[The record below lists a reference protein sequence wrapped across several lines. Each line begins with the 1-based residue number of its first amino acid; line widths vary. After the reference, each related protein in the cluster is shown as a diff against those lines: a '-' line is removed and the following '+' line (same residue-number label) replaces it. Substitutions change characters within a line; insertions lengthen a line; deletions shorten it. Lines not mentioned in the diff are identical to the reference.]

1 MITLRLTRGD
11 SYETVSLQL
20 PATPGEVGE
29 AFAQLDEISRHAG
42 ETKIVEA
49 SSPVRNLGK
58 YLRGM
63 DLSGDG
69 LDKLGRLAERI
80 DNMSRREHQIF
91 SGALDAESVNGLD
104 DVLRIADSLADYE
117 IIPEVSSDREVGN
130 DVVDRG
136 LIMDFPE
143 AVRPYLDYVAI
154 GAAYYADHGGAYTLD
169 GYVKR
174 REEGHDLAKRPVFS
188 VHLLSHYGARRAL
201 LDLPASEEVVE
212 ATRRHLQV
220 HDLSEAD
227 VMGLD
232 CAIPSLAKLLP
243 LDRASVEDAAALAGA
258 VQMMRQSDGELRKYL
273 AVLSVEGPEDFPAAL
288 ELARDLDNYERIT
301 ERPYEY
307 GRTVPRRRGASE
319 KLLKSMEGC
328 TDFER
333 LGEDAM
339 AAEGVRQTEFGLLR
353 RLNGPFSEQSQN
365 QAMTQQLSLESMEGF
380 SL

>member
-117 IIPEVSSDREVGN
+117 IIPEVSSDRELGN
-130 DVVDRG
+130 YVVDRG

-143 AVRPYLDYVAI
+143 AVRPYLLEERGQ
-154 GAAYYADHGGAYTLD
+154 GAP
-169 GYVKR
+169 R
-174 REEGHDLAKRPVFS
+174 FMERF
-188 VHLLSHYGARRAL
+188 
-201 LDLPASEEVVE
+201 
-212 ATRRHLQV
+212 
-220 HDLSEAD
+220 
-227 VMGLD
+227 
-232 CAIPSLAKLLP
+232 
-243 LDRASVEDAAALAGA
+243 AAAL
-258 VQMMRQSDGELRKYL
+258 EY
-273 AVLSVEGPEDFPAAL
+273 EGC
-288 ELARDLDNYERIT
+288 RDLRLALDIAQNLRCYEWIPSDSLRDLGLQKLR
-301 ERPYEY
+301 ESGVAEELL
-307 GRTVPRRRGASE
+307 ASGVIDLE
-319 KLLKSMEGC
+319 SC
-328 TDFER
+328 
-333 LGEDAM
+333 
-339 AAEGVRQTEFGLLR
+339 AAELLEIAGYLLTTDESGYITRNSREFIHDR
-353 RLNGPFSEQSQN
+353 TAPERAEPVMGP
-365 QAMTQQLSLESMEGF
+365 L
-380 SL
+380 

>member
-29 AFAQLDEISRHAG
+29 AFARLDEISRHAG
-42 ETKIVEA
+42 ETKIIEA

-69 LDKLGRLAERI
+69 LDKLNRLTERI
-80 DNMSRREHQIF
+80 DGMSRRERQIF
-91 SGALDAESVNGLD
+91 SGALDAESVNGLE
-104 DVLRIADSLADYE
+104 DVLRVVDSLADYE
-117 IIPEVSSDREVGN
+117 IIPEVSSDQELGN
-130 DVVDRG
+130 YVVDHG

-174 REEGHDLAKRPVFS
+174 REDGHELAERPVFS
-188 VHLLSHYGARRAL
+188 VHLLSHYGTRRAL
-201 LDLPASEEVVE
+201 LDLPAPEEVIE

-220 HDLSEAD
+220 HDLSAAD

-243 LDRASVEDAAALAGA
+243 LDRISVKDAAALASA
-258 VQMMRQSDGELRKYL
+258 VQMMRRADGELLKYL
-273 AVLSVEGPEDFPAAL
+273 AVLSVEEPEDFPAAL
-288 ELARDLDNYERIT
+288 RLARDLDNYERIT
-301 ERPYEY
+301 EGTYEY
-307 GRTVPRRRGASE
+307 GRTVPQRSGSSE
-319 KLLKSMEGC
+319 KLLEAMEGC
-328 TDFER
+328 MDFER

-353 RLNGPFSEQSQN
+353 RLNGSFSEQSQGED
-365 QAMTQQLSLESMEGF
+365 MKMGGLS
-380 SL
+380 